1 MLPATD
7 EEIEREDGRGNVRKA
22 CLVEVAQ
29 LLVVGFGERPA
40 NKTWCR
46 NSLSTCRIAR
56 ERRSLIAPRELTTPL
71 GTKGWEVVIPAK
83 G

>member
-29 LLVVGFGERPA
+29 LLVVGFEERPA

-46 NSLSTCRIAR
+46 NCPFRHAVLRGSIRH
-56 ERRSLIAPRELTTPL
+56 
-71 GTKGWEVVIPAK
+71 
-83 G
+83 